1 LEKGTRSPESFMI
14 DHPEQIAA
22 RIEDMPA
29 VQSVMSRLL
38 FSGLINNGKR
48 DVAVIGEGIDIS
60 KENKLGTQLRIASG
74 RELRSTDLQG
84 ILVGQGVAST
94 LNLVPG
100 SSVTLLM
107 SAAGGVMNTADFTV
121 VGVFQSFSKEF
132 DARAIRIGRAAA
144 QEALLT
150 SGANLVVI
158 QLDDTSQTAAVA
170 DTIRAA
176 LPPGLEAREWYRLSD
191 FYEKAV
197 KLYDQQFR
205 VLQTIVV
212 IMVLLSVVNSVNMSA
227 FERQSEFGTMLAMG
241 TNRRTVSE
249 LILLEGVILGLIG
262 SSLGVGVGLSVAA
275 AISAIG
281 IPMPPPPNA
290 NIGYVA
296 AIQIEAGNICIA
308 FVIGLFAT
316 IIAGTLP
323 AFKISRT
330 PVVDSLR
337 QSI

>member
-1 LEKGTRSPESFMI
+1 
-14 DHPEQIAA
+14 
-22 RIEDMPA
+22 
-29 VQSVMSRLL
+29 
-38 FSGLINNGKR
+38 
-48 DVAVIGEGIDIS
+48 
-60 KENKLGTQLRIASG
+60 
-74 RELRSTDLQG
+74 
-84 ILVGQGVAST
+84 
-94 LNLVPG
+94 
-100 SSVTLLM
+100 
-107 SAAGGVMNTADFTV
+107 
-121 VGVFQSFSKEF
+121 
-132 DARAIRIGRAAA
+132 
-144 QEALLT
+144 
-150 SGANLVVI
+150 
-158 QLDDTSQTAAVA
+158 
-170 DTIRAA
+170 
-176 LPPGLEAREWYRLSD
+176 
-191 FYEKAV
+191 
-197 KLYDQQFR
+197 
-205 VLQTIVV
+205 
-212 IMVLLSVVNSVNMSA
+212 
-227 FERQSEFGTMLAMG
+227 MLAMG